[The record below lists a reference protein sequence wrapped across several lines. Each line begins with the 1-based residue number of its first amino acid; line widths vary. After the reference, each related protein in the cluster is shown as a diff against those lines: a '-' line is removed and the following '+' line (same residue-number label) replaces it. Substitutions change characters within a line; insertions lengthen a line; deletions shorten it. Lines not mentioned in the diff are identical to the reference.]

1 MLARLVG
8 SARDT
13 EKRVEH
19 CHTDTRQVPVPGKTQ
34 HNGGMLMH
42 RLSFFVWRCSGLHA
56 TTTNRRDGRGFFFY
70 ISKFGS
76 GGSTGLKLQNFLLQ
90 HRRSLHHA
98 AQQSSPELI
107 TP

>member
-56 TTTNRRDGRGFFFY
+56 TTTNRRDGRVLFFN

-76 GGSTGLKLQNFLLQ
+76 GCSRFIHLHNFC
-90 HRRSLHHA
+90 
-98 AQQSSPELI
+98 
-107 TP
+107 